1 MTPSKTVAIALIAA
15 MASPAAASADE
26 IRIIGTGAVKH
37 TIEAL
42 AARFTADTG
51 HTITASFATAGVVTQ
66 RGDGGEMH
74 DVVMS
79 SDASLRTLAGKSRVS
94 GTPATLG
101 TVRIA
106 VAVRA
111 GAPAPAVDTP
121 EALRAAL
128 LSAPVVSYGD
138 PKAGATT
145 GIHFA
150 KVLDQLGI
158 RATVDANANLQ
169 KDGLDVM
176 REVAAGRAVLG
187 ITQASEVN
195 AIPGV
200 TLAGFLPASLQLVST
215 YQAALTPSGQ
225 GKAPAAAFVAFV
237 TGPSGAAAFRAAGF
251 ETP

>member
-1 MTPSKTVAIALIAA
+1 MTPYKAAALALIAA
-15 MASPAAASADE
+15 MASPAAASAAE
-26 IRIIGTGAVKH
+26 IRLIGTGAVKH

-42 AARFTADTG
+42 AARFTAETG
-51 HTITASFATAGVVTQ
+51 HTITSSFATAGVVTQ
-66 RGDGGEMH
+66 RVDGSEAF
-74 DVVMS
+74 DIVMS
-79 SDASLRTLAGKSRVS
+79 SDSSLRTLAGKSRVE
-94 GTPATLG
+94 GAAMTLG

-158 RATVDANANLQ
+158 RSAIDANANLQ

-176 REVAAGRAVLG
+176 REVAAGRATLG

-200 TLAGFLPASLQLVST
+200 ALAGFLPASLQLVST
-215 YQAALTPSGQ
+215 YQAALTPTGQ

-237 TGPSGAAAFRAAGF
+237 TGPAGAVAFRAAGF

>member
-1 MTPSKTVAIALIAA
+1 MTRYRAAALMLAATVASAA
-15 MASPAAASADE
+15 PARADE
-26 IRIIGTGAVKH
+26 IRIIGTGAVRH

-42 AARFTADTG
+42 AARFTAETG
-51 HTITASFATAGVVTQ
+51 HTITGSYTTAGVVTQ
-66 RGDGGEMH
+66 RVDGGEVY
-74 DVVMS
+74 DIVMS
-79 SDASLRTLAGKSRVS
+79 SDASLRALAGKSRVS
-94 GTPATLG
+94 GAPATLG

-106 VAVRA
+106 VGIRT

-176 REVAAGRAVLG
+176 REVAAGRATLG

-237 TGPSGAAAFRAAGF
+237 TGPAGSAAFRAAGF